1 MNTNQKIK
9 EAVRSL
15 NYDKLKIGNLFICTV
30 SDNSKA
36 ETAHTVDG
44 TTLNADGSSSGI
56 IGIRL
61 NPDPNDSFLVVPSV
75 NSTVFVIM
83 TTNKEYYLC
92 NWSDIDKFIC
102 QITNNISLI
111 GDKNSWIFN
120 DGNNKGLVKVQ
131 PLVTELNKRSDRE
144 NDIVIALTALAASMT
159 ALGSAPVTGTV
170 LGSAITSAISA
181 IVTPVPPT
189 LQSTLENTLVKH

>member
-1 MNTNQKIK
+1 MITNQKIK

-56 IGIRL
+56 LGIRL
-61 NPDPNDSFLVVPSV
+61 NPDPNDSFLVVPS
-75 NSTVFVIM
+75 NGSTIFVIM

-102 QITNNISLI
+102 QLTNTISLI
-111 GDKNSWIFN
+111 GDKNGWIFN
-120 DGNNKGLVKVQ
+120 DGNNHGLIKIISLISKLNNIENYLNALFVIFSGLTPSGSETGLAAMKV
-131 PLVTELNKRSDRE
+131 S
-144 NDIVIALTALAASMT
+144 ILAAST
-159 ALGSAPVTGTV
+159 QIKNIGLT
-170 LGSAITSAISA
+170 I
-181 IVTPVPPT
+181 
-189 LQSTLENTLVKH
+189 QSDLEDTLVKH